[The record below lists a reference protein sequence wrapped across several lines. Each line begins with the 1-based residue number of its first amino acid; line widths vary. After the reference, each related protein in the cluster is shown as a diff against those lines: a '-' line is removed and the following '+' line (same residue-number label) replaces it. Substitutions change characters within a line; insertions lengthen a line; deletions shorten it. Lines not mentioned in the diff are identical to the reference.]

1 MGTRSRQVAIDLGSA
16 RLRLRDQRQAW
27 SAPHVA
33 IVDEEGSLRAWGDEA
48 LAMAGRL
55 PPRLRLVRPVAA

>member
-33 IVDEEGSLRAWGDEA
+33 IVDEEGSLRAWGDQA

-55 PPRLRLVRPVAA
+55 P